1 MQHYE
6 MKNHQ
11 NVSVCFLSAICCW
24 AHSLPSTVV
33 NFPTD
38 TPLGKTKL
46 SFTGDF
52 QLEMVSG

>member
-6 MKNHQ
+6 MENLQ
-11 NVSVCFLSAICCW
+11 NGSVCFLWAVSCW

-33 NFPTD
+33 NFPSD

-46 SFTGDF
+46 SFTGGF